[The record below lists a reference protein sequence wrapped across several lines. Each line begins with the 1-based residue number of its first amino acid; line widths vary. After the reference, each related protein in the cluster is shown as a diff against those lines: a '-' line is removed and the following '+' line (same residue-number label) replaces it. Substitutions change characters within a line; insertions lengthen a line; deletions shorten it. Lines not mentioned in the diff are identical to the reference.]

1 MSVYSR
7 GFQYNT
13 CFGSTQFEQS
23 NKGERL
29 ISIQHLFR
37 FDNYRLG
44 YAKKHRYISIQHLFR
59 FDLSVHSVFWQS
71 YPISIQHLFRFDRL
85 HFDLHWKFLRIS
97 IQHLFRFDS
106 ALFKLSSLRTPDF
119 NTTLVS
125 VRHQRGFKEWLYSY
139 KFQYNT
145 CFGSTLSLH
154 FC

>member
-1 MSVYSR
+1 MPISIQHLFRFDLVIQGFVLECSSNFNTTLVSVRLVGHTKPALSIKDFNTTLVSVRLKQSSEDMITIDGFQYNTCFGSTQQVNDMSVYSR

-59 FDLSVHSVFWQS
+59 FDLSVHSVF
-71 YPISIQHLFRFDRL
+71 
-85 HFDLHWKFLRIS
+85 
-97 IQHLFRFDS
+97 
-106 ALFKLSSLRTPDF
+106 
-119 NTTLVS
+119 
-125 VRHQRGFKEWLYSY
+125 
-139 KFQYNT
+139 
-145 CFGSTLSLH
+145 
-154 FC
+154 